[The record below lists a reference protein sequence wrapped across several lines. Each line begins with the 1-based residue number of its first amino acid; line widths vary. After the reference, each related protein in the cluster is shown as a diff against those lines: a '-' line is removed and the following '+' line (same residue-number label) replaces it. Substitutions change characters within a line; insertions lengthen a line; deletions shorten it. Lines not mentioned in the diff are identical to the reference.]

1 MRGLDCFVLPS
12 RAEGI
17 SNTILE
23 AMACGLP
30 VVATDVGGNGELV
43 DAGHT
48 GSLVRSGDAGA
59 LAQALSLLAQDPALA
74 RAHGRAGR
82 ERVLVR
88 FSLQS
93 MVASYQRVYD
103 DVLTMRRVR

>member
-23 AMACGLP
+23 AMACAVP

-43 DAGHT
+43 DAGST
-48 GSLVRSGDAGA
+48 GCLVPAGDVMA
-59 LAQALSLLAQDPALA
+59 LAQALFWLAQDPDLA
-74 RAHGRAGR
+74 RAQGGAGR
-82 ERVLVR
+82 ERVLEH

-103 DVLTMRRVR
+103 EVLTRSAAR